1 MTLISRVVGPHPG
14 RGAPQLEWLRWVH
27 RLWFRGTA
35 PILLVLCVALVAM
48 GVWLVAS
55 ILAAVMVWFLVSL
68 SLRLRRDE
76 RKVRDA
82 PKGV

>member
-35 PILLVLCVALVAM
+35 PILLVLCVALAAM
-48 GVWLVAS
+48 GAWLVAT

-68 SLRLRRDE
+68 SLRLHARNESNRS
-76 RKVRDA
+76 K
-82 PKGV
+82 PTPG